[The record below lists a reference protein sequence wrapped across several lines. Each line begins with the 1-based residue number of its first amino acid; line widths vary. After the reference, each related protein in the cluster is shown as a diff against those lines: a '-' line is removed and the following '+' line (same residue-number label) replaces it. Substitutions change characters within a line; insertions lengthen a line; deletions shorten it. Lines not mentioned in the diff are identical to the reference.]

1 MLEIVYTDGGE
12 PEEITYD
19 SAKDFVANQQL
30 EVPDLE
36 DYYVVVE
43 ATIDGK
49 PVELTDK
56 TVFGLYNL
64 LEAQERS
71 E

>member
-12 PEEITYD
+12 PAEINYA

-36 DYYVVVE
+36 DYYVVVD
-43 ATIDGK
+43 AAVDGK
-49 PVELTDK
+49 PIELTDK
-56 TVFGLYNL
+56 TIFGLYNF
-64 LEAQERS
+64 LEDREHS

>member
-12 PEEITYD
+12 PAEISYA

-36 DYYVVVE
+36 DYYVVVD
-43 ATIDGK
+43 ATINGK
-49 PVELTDK
+49 PIELEDK
-56 TVFGLYNL
+56 TILGLYNF
-64 LEAQERS
+64 LESQERS